1 MKKLFITSALAIFAM
16 TSALAQTKVPTNF
29 YVVRDPTTKQCSVV
43 DTKPASST
51 ITVVE
56 NGEFPTKEQ
65 AETTMKTMKVCN

>member
-16 TSALAQTKVPTNF
+16 
-29 YVVRDPTTKQCSVV
+29 
-43 DTKPASST
+43 
-51 ITVVE
+51 